1 MQNLN
6 DQYKKNSAYTGSTI
20 SSTGTALSAK
30 AMANIG
36 AMNGSAK
43 ADGANYLTVT
53 DGVDSKHL
61 YAGAPGIS
69 DHLIASFFVN
79 RAVSSAK
86 WTIKNGDKSVSTGAV
101 EDLGYYSG
109 QWATNATGGEL
120 FKSWLINGDNSVP
133 YFVHRGIADIN
144 LSKLDEGDYTLEFS
158 FDVKGAAV
166 TQTKSYTLTVDKTA
180 PELNSLSIR
189 ESSGK
194 QYLDVIGKGADY
206 RATANVT
213 ATVDTTK
220 VDGSDDLY
228 SASFRLT
235 DRWIKDDRIY
245 VELTDL
251 AHNKLI
257 VIIKPSDITFS
268 VASTFFTNKHTF
280 DIAPIS
286 FKNGVTTYTVSLT
299 NTSGKDITVP
309 GKYYIYMNVGKNLSN
324 VSVKVSGSEA
334 DFSYDANTGMLSI
347 LMGKDDADFS
357 VSYDGKG
364 SDTPSTDNTDKPGTS
379 ENPGTSEEKPSKKG
393 CGGSVIAA
401 STTLGAL
408 ALVATAVAL
417 KKKKEQK

>member
-1 MQNLN
+1 M
-6 DQYKKNSAYTGSTI
+6 
-20 SSTGTALSAK
+20 
-30 AMANIG
+30 
-36 AMNGSAK
+36 
-43 ADGANYLTVT
+43 
-53 DGVDSKHL
+53 
-61 YAGAPGIS
+61 
-69 DHLIASFFVN
+69 
-79 RAVSSAK
+79 
-86 WTIKNGDKSVSTGAV
+86 
-101 EDLGYYSG
+101 
-109 QWATNATGGEL
+109 
-120 FKSWLINGDNSVP
+120 FKSWLVNGDNAVP

-144 LSKLDEGDYTLEFS
+144 LSKLDEGNYTLEFS
-158 FDVKGAAV
+158 FDVKGAGI

-189 ESSGK
+189 EKSGK
-194 QYLDVIGKGADY
+194 QYLDVVGKGADY

-228 SASFRLT
+228 SASFRIT
-235 DRWIKDDRIY
+235 DRWIKDDRVY

-251 AHNKLI
+251 AHNKLMVI
-257 VIIKPSDITFS
+257 VKPSDITFS

-286 FKNGVTTYTVSLT
+286 SKNGVTTYSVAFT
-299 NTSGKDITVP
+299 NTSGKDFNPT
-309 GKYYIYMNVGKNLSN
+309 GSYYIYMNVGKNLSN
-324 VSVKVSGSEA
+324 VSVKVSGSDA
-334 DFSYDANTGMLSI
+334 KFSYNPETGLISV
-347 LMGKDDADFS
+347 LMGKNDASFS
-357 VSYDGKG
+357 ISYDGSGNTDK
-364 SDTPSTDNTDKPGTS
+364 PSTEKPGTS